1 MSNLQ
6 NSIYLITFAF
16 NNLDIN
22 FNNNN
27 RNKKSKKKEST
38 TTTTFWA
45 RARAVRIAL
54 SMTTLK
60 KLVIAY
66 YNLEMKD
73 PEIESEIEFNN
84 ENDVFDALG
93 TSTTTIYIHRVRD
106 SELPLARSV

>member
-22 FNNNN
+22 FNNN
-27 RNKKSKKKEST
+27 KKRSTKKEST

-73 PEIESEIEFNN
+73 PKIESEIEFNN
-84 ENDVFDALG
+84 ENDIFDALG
-93 TSTTTIYIHRVRD
+93 T
-106 SELPLARSV
+106 

>member
-6 NSIYLITFAF
+6 NSLYLITFAF

-22 FNNNN
+22 FNNNK
-27 RNKKSKKKEST
+27 KKSQRKKKEST

-54 SMTTLK
+54 SLTTLK

-73 PEIESEIEFNN
+73 PKIESEIEFNN
-84 ENDVFDALG
+84 ENDIFDALG
-93 TSTTTIYIHRVRD
+93 KYNNNNIYIIT
-106 SELPLARSV
+106 LL

>member
-16 NNLDIN
+16 NNLNIN
-22 FNNNN
+22 FNN
-27 RNKKSKKKEST
+27 KKSQRKKKEST

-93 TSTTTIYIHRVRD
+93 TYNNNIYI
-106 SELPLARSV
+106 L